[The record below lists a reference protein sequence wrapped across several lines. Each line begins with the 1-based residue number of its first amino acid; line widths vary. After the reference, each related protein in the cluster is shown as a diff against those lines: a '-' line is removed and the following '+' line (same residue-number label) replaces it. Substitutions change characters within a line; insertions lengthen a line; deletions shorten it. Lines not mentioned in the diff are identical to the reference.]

1 MKDPFSKKFYFI
13 LQEENSALYPEKMI
27 LYFPL
32 HFSLLWGE
40 HGTGGSFRTIPS
52 EKWAYETY
60 LLYLLEEGSRDVMM
74 SLPKEER
81 F

>member
-1 MKDPFSKKFYFI
+1 
-13 LQEENSALYPEKMI
+13 MI

-32 HFSLLWGE
+32 HFSLLCGE
-40 HGTGGSFRTIPS
+40 HGAGGSSPTIPS

>member
-32 HFSLLWGE
+32 HFSLLCGE
-40 HGTGGSFRTIPS
+40 HEAGGSCPTIPS